1 MTSTIGHARLRI
13 RWWIFVFMFL
23 FPMLTYTQRTSISV
37 AGERIMPLFHISQM
51 QLATMMWA
59 YTVAYTVL
67 QIPAGA
73 LGERIGARTTFV
85 LVGAISFVAT
95 IATPLLPVLLSG
107 TALFVAWVLIQAMLG
122 ASHAPVSPVGAGVFE
137 AWFPVN
143 RWGIVNGLGS
153 SGPDLGMA
161 LTPPL
166 IVGLAVSFGWQGAL
180 LWVAVPTVLLTALWG
195 WYGRNAPSE
204 HPSVTPQELAELG
217 SLASEPKPPLTLQRF
232 MRVLA
237 NRNVLLLSG
246 SYLCMNY
253 ELYLLMNWC
262 FLYLAQERHVNVL
275 QGSALAAIPPI
286 GAAVGAWLG
295 GGLADRLA
303 TRHGARWGYRVVPLV
318 TLPLVGILLLLAMRA
333 PNPYI
338 AVIALT
344 FAFAGVESN
353 EGSYWAANMSIAR
366 ADTMA
371 AGGVLNTWGNLGG
384 VVGIPIVGWLTSH
397 GNWYGA
403 FAIGTAFSFVAA
415 ALWLLVNAD
424 EQVEAPT
431 AALPAG
437 YLLGDGRG

>member
-1 MTSTIGHARLRI
+1 MTSTVKHTRLRI

-23 FPMLTYTQRTSISV
+23 FPMLTYTQRTSINI
-37 AGERIMPLFHISQM
+37 AAERIMPLFHLTQM
-51 QLATMMWA
+51 QLAMMMWA

-67 QIPAGA
+67 QIPAGVF
-73 LGERIGARTTFV
+73 GERIGARSTFV
-85 LVGAISFVAT
+85 FIGVVSFVAT

-107 TALFVAWVLIQAMLG
+107 TALFVAWILIQAMLG
-122 ASHAPVSPVGAGVFE
+122 ASHSPVSPVAAGLFE

-143 RWGIVNGLGS
+143 RWGIVNGLSS
-153 SGPDLGMA
+153 SGPDLGIA

-166 IVGLAVSFGWQGAL
+166 IVGLTASFGWQGAL
-180 LWVAVPTVLLTALWG
+180 LWVAVPTALVTALWG
-195 WYGRNAPSE
+195 WYGRNTPRE
-204 HPSVTPQELAELG
+204 HPSVTPTELAELG
-217 SLASEPKPPLTLQRF
+217 SHANEPKRPLTVQRF
-232 MRVLA
+232 LKILA
-237 NRNVLLLSG
+237 NRNVLLLSA

-253 ELYLLMNWC
+253 ELYLLMNWS
-262 FLYLAQERHVNVL
+262 FLYLAQERHMSAL
-275 QGSALAAIPPI
+275 EGGALAAIPPI

-295 GGLADRLA
+295 GELADRLA
-303 TRHGARWGYRVVPLV
+303 TRHGARWGYRIVPLV
-318 TLPLVGILLLLAMRA
+318 TLPLVGILLLLAIRA
-333 PNPYI
+333 PNPYL

-403 FAIGTAFSFVAA
+403 FAVGTAFAFAAA

-424 EQVEAPT
+424 ERVEAET

-437 YLLGDGRG
+437 